1 MFHNIV
7 SMLVNINNKKR
18 KNEITTI
25 HVSYSAI
32 VAAVSHMKSMTRRHG
47 NNKAKH
53 SKVTVA

>member
-7 SMLVNINNKKR
+7 SMFVNINNKKR
-18 KNEITTI
+18 KNELKAI

-32 VAAVSHMKSMTRRHG
+32 VAVVRHMRRRDG